1 MAIMKREKM
10 ITGLTV
16 ALFSL
21 AFVGAF
27 FVQGDEE
34 KAPELGYA
42 IERNIISS
50 SRQLDPNAN
59 WLAIEELSNE
69 DSLEDLENAYYYQM
83 IEDEYIHINDCQME
97 VAPLAKSRT
106 GEPFAQAKHN
116 QSCDC

>member
-1 MAIMKREKM
+1 MKREKM
-10 ITGLTV
+10 ITGLAV

-21 AFVGAF
+21 FFVGVF
-27 FVQGDEE
+27 FVQGYEE

-42 IERNIISS
+42 IERNIVSA

-59 WLAIEELSNE
+59 GESVAALASE

-83 IEDEYIHINDCQME
+83 IEDDYIHINDGQKE
-97 VAPLAKSRT
+97 VASPAKSRT
-106 GEPFAQAKHN
+106 GGLCAQAKHN